1 MKERPIA
8 FTDGLVDLVV
18 DGSKTQ
24 TRRALGRKFVG
35 DRWRLERLE
44 GAVAHMRHPE
54 HGLHRVRCPY
64 GGPGDTLWIRQGWKT
79 PEAWDG
85 FSPVDLV
92 GVFDGEG
99 ERVPIMLTSNG
110 RRFGDWDLSPGI
122 ESFEFAPDQDPGR
135 VRAPMHLP
143 HALAV
148 HRVTVESLRVEP
160 VTSISE
166 ADAKAEGVDVSDS
179 DLGLLQTMAY
189 AAGAAFERHTSAF
202 FSLWDEINRRRGL
215 GIDAKPWVWVV
226 EMSNPRTR

>member
-24 TRRALGRKFVG
+24 TRRALGRRYLG
-35 DRWRLERLE
+35 DRWRLEKLE

-79 PEAWDG
+79 PEAWDHL
-85 FSPVDLV
+85 SPTDFVETWSDAL
-92 GVFDGEG
+92 
-99 ERVPIMLTSNG
+99 ERAPIMLTSNG
-110 RRFGDWDLSPGI
+110 RRIGDWLPLQADALADST
-122 ESFEFAPDQDPGR
+122 PGR

-148 HRVTVESLRVEP
+148 HRVTVASLRVEP

-179 DLGLLQTMAY
+179 DLGILQTMAY

-202 FSLWDEINRRRGL
+202 FSLWDEINHRRGL
-215 GIDAKPWVWVV
+215 GIDAKPWTWVI